1 VQPIDYIAL
10 ARAQGREAFVADHP
24 FPFLV
29 GDDARARPPGPQ
41 PTVCGAEYPEIQ
53 RFLAGG
59 PPPAPRPLPAAE
71 AMVLAVHKV
80 TTAFP
85 SMITIGRTSNH
96 DVVLSDIKVSKFHA
110 FIRENGRRFEL
121 VDAGS
126 SNGTWVGDRRLQKR
140 EGYVLQVGDEVRF
153 GQLRLQFLDAAR
165 CWETLRQRDAVAP
178 NLSLTAP
185 R

>member
-1 VQPIDYIAL
+1 VEVIDFIAL
-10 ARAQGREAFVADHP
+10 ARARTREAFVAECP
-24 FPFLV
+24 FHFLV
-29 GDDARARPPGPQ
+29 GNDERARPPGPQ

-59 PPPAPRPLPAAE
+59 PPPAPRPAPAGETIVLP
-71 AMVLAVHKV
+71 VRKV

-140 EGYVLQVGDEVRF
+140 EGYALQVGAELRF
-153 GQLRLQFLDAAR
+153 GQLRLQFLDAAG
-165 CWETLRQRDAVAP
+165 CWEMLRQRDAGASNV
-178 NLSLTAP
+178 SLTAT